1 MQTDYANM
9 LELLRTYELHNIQN
23 REKNIRNAKLRPWYN
38 LSRNEPAVPLFL
50 CQFRRR
56 VVVPTHNEIEMCAHF
71 FHVTLDD
78 SRESRG
84 LTRTFEPHSRKP

>member
-50 CQFRRR
+50 CQFHD
-56 VVVPTHNEIEMCAHF
+56 VSSSQHTTKLKCALTF
-71 FHVTLDD
+71 FT
-78 SRESRG
+78 
-84 LTRTFEPHSRKP
+84 